1 MMRILDFNQ
10 LSPEEILTRTPQAE
24 ADVEAAVDEILS
36 QVRLRGD
43 AALRDYTKRFDGADL
58 ASLEVTE
65 AELTAARSQLARLQE
80 QVSQLEP
87 MARRYHQLKDRV
99 ATVELDAHRKAQA
112 TVEEG
117 EAQARQVM
125 EQAQSQAQAVLEEGH
140 HQARQLQAQTR
151 QWLEQ
156 VMGDYQVLR
165 QGLGELFGS
174 VRTLTVL
181 AQRVEEMDKQM
192 QSLQEKVMGHEQR

>member
-65 AELTAARSQLARLQE
+65 AELTAALASL
-80 QVSQLEP
+80 
-87 MARRYHQLKDRV
+87 
-99 ATVELDAHRKAQA
+99 
-112 TVEEG
+112 
-117 EAQARQVM
+117 
-125 EQAQSQAQAVLEEGH
+125 AVG
-140 HQARQLQAQTR
+140 
-151 QWLEQ
+151 
-156 VMGDYQVLR
+156 
-165 QGLGELFGS
+165 
-174 VRTLTVL
+174 
-181 AQRVEEMDKQM
+181 
-192 QSLQEKVMGHEQR
+192 